1 MCGEIEDWQEAH
13 TVTIRLQGFLGKRE
27 IRLNDVFPQ
36 CEEIRLDEVFLSNF
50 NGGVATTAYVNFEI
64 SGMSSASASNEGQ
77 AGLLIAYDPLNP
89 QQLYSRPKR
98 LAKGNTNLQH
108 FTVSIFLPGGAT
120 PNCTEAALM
129 LTVVTRRSAS
139 SIAEVRRLRQMM
151 NAERVNNRDGAVA
164 NNFQN

>member
-13 TVTIRLQGFLGKRE
+13 TVTIRLSGNLGKRE

-36 CEEIRLDEVFLSNF
+36 CEEIRLDEVFLLGF
-50 NGGVATTAYVNFEI
+50 NGGVATTAYLNFEI
-64 SGMSSASASNEGQ
+64 SGMSSACASNEGQ
-77 AGLLIAYDPLNP
+77 SGLLVAYDPLNP

-98 LAKGNTNLQH
+98 LAKGTTNLHH
-108 FTVSIFLPGGAT
+108 FTVSLLLPGGAV
-120 PNCTEAALM
+120 PACVEAAFM

-139 SIAEVRRLRQMM
+139 SIAEVRRMRQMM